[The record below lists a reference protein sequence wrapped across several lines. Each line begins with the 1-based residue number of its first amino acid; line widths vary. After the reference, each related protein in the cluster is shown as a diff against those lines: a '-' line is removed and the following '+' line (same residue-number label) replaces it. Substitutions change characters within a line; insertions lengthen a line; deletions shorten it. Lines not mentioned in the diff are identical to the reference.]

1 MDEKDWVLK
10 TSIVRA
16 MIKLGLPLGL
26 MQALHIA
33 YNITDMFWL
42 GRLGRDSLAAVNAT
56 WPVVFLI
63 VSGLVGFLQAGIS
76 LVSQYWGA
84 KEYSSAMNAVGQ
96 VFLII
101 VITSLPISLVA
112 YTALPSVFE
121 ALGVPSEVITGAVI
135 YGRIFSL
142 GMVIFGV
149 MDATVSIFSAV
160 GDTLTPL
167 KVRTAGVL
175 INVVL
180 DPILIFGLGPI
191 PPLGIAGAAIATLVS
206 DLIASLIS
214 IRILTTG
221 IRGEKLTAT
230 NLRPNKE
237 LLTKLVK
244 IGLPIS
250 ISSIGEAG
258 GFTLLTAIISMLGTA
273 ALAAWGIG
281 DRPLGLLDIF
291 VGSLLTATTTIV
303 GQSLGA
309 GMLERAKQTAIKS
322 LIYSSLITAAG
333 VCCYVIFRYE
343 VVTLFSPSDTE
354 VIQNAADF
362 LLLMGPSIVFFVML
376 RAAFSIA
383 SASGHTKI
391 VMILSLLRLWVLRNA
406 LAYFFGPGP
415 LGMGVKGLWIGMS
428 ISNVV
433 TGTLALTWILKGSWL
448 KPIIRDTAD
457 SYKR

>member
-101 VITSLPISLVA
+101 VITGLPISLVA

-121 ALGVPSEVITGAVI
+121 ALGVPDEVITGAVI

-175 INVVL
+175 INVAL

-322 LIYSSLITAAG
+322 LIYSSLITAVG

-406 LAYFFGPGP
+406 LAYLFGPGP
-415 LGMGVKGLWIGMS
+415 LGMGVRGLWVGMA

-433 TGTLALTWILKGSWL
+433 TGTLALAWILKGGWL
-448 KPIIRDTAD
+448 KPIISDTSD
-457 SYKR
+457 SYTR